1 MATQALPFCTPEEY
15 LEREH
20 AADTRHEYYAG
31 HVFAMAGGSPEHSQI
46 AFNLAAALGVRLREE
61 GCRGYSSD
69 QRVQAG
75 TLYTYPDVTVVC
87 GEPRYTG
94 HRADTLTNPTLL
106 IEVLSETTEA
116 YDRGAKF
123 ALCQQIESL
132 REYVLVAQDKPCL
145 ERYLR
150 QTEGTW
156 LYVKVEGTEAVLPL
170 GSVGVALPLTEIYQ
184 GIAFPTVPPLPL
196 RSTPESD

>member
-15 LEREH
+15 LEREY

-31 HVFAMAGGSPEHSQI
+31 QVFAMAGGSPEHSFI
-46 AFNLAAALGVRLREE
+46 GANLIAALGVRLREQ
-61 GCRGYSSD
+61 GCRTANSD
-69 QRVQAG
+69 LRVQAG

-123 ALCQQIESL
+123 ALYQQIESL
-132 REYVLVAQDKPCL
+132 HEYVLVAQDKPCL

-150 QTEGTW
+150 QTDGTW
-156 LYVKVEGTEAVLPL
+156 LYVKVEGTDTELPL
-170 GSVGVALPLTEIYQ
+170 GSVRLALPLSAVYE
-184 GIAFPTVPPLPL
+184 GIAFPTVPPLPP
-196 RSTPESD
+196 RPAPDSD